1 MFKDKEILEEL
12 KRINKKLD
20 RSIAMQ
26 NAKRLKERKDDS
38 NELAWFIAVIILL
51 LSFDEGEEE
60 NV

>member
-1 MFKDKEILEEL
+1 MFKDMEILEEL

-38 NELAWFIAVIILL
+38 NELAWV
-51 LSFDEGEEE
+51 
-60 NV
+60 